1 VYVHNAAYAFGDL
14 TTAEARPSRAC
25 HLGGSGVQNLAR
37 LRRDTLPRWHALLA
51 ELGRREHL
59 LLEGLM
65 SHVEDGSRYYGG
77 LVDAEDFKESS
88 VEAFRH
94 LLGQLVD
101 GHPPAELADLPRRI
115 GIRRAA
121 QGVPLD
127 SVVSTVREDF
137 NVLWSTLLWVA
148 GVSDMPA
155 LISHVDD
162 LWRAVDDF
170 ATEIGVSYL
179 RASAARTELD
189 RSRQRAM
196 VSALFSADE
205 LAPGLLRQIAGT
217 LGVDEAGPFE
227 VVATDPA
234 DREQLDALIAQM
246 RGHQVFVT
254 DVEDV
259 VIAFWAES
267 EEPPLS
273 GLRCG
278 RPPVARRLAEV
289 PARAHAAR
297 RILRAL
303 PADARGPATM
313 ADVWAR
319 LAAIH
324 LQEASPEFV
333 AQLRSGLDACPA
345 VERERIVATAREFF
359 DTGSVAATSQNM
371 FCHRNTVLNRLRRL
385 RELTG
390 LDVALPRDAALAVVL
405 LQADRF

>member
-1 VYVHNAAYAFGDL
+1 
-14 TTAEARPSRAC
+14 
-25 HLGGSGVQNLAR
+25 VQNLAR
-37 LRRDTLPRWHALLA
+37 LRRDTLPRWQALLA

-65 SHVEDGSRYYGG
+65 SHVEDGSRFYGG

-88 VEAFRH
+88 IEAFRH

-148 GVSDMPA
+148 GVGDMPA

-217 LGVDEAGPFE
+217 LGVDGTGPFE

-234 DREQLDALIAQM
+234 DREQLDAFIAQM

-267 EEPPLS
+267 EEPPLA

-278 RPPVARRLAEV
+278 RPPVRRGACPRPRGPAH
-289 PARAHAAR
+289 PARA
-297 RILRAL
+297 
-303 PADARGPATM
+303 ARGRPRSRHDGGRLGPAGRDPP
-313 ADVWAR
+313 AGGEPGVR
-319 LAAIH
+319 GAA
-324 LQEASPEFV
+324 
-333 AQLRSGLDACPA
+333 AQR
-345 VERERIVATAREFF
+345 
-359 DTGSVAATSQNM
+359 
-371 FCHRNTVLNRLRRL
+371 
-385 RELTG
+385 
-390 LDVALPRDAALAVVL
+390 PRCVPGGRA
-405 LQADRF
+405 